1 MPKVTVITPNYN
13 YGRYLPQRLD
23 SILAQTLRDF
33 ELIILDDAS
42 TDNSRQVIECYLH
55 DPRVQTVFNEQNS
68 GSVFKQ
74 WNLGLRQATG
84 EYVWI
89 AEADDFAEPML
100 LETLV
105 DRLDRY
111 PNVGLAM
118 SQSWIVDED
127 GRAISVDKPS
137 APFQSH
143 GADSTDDIF
152 HWHEDFIASGRDFCL
167 QCMYKYNHIPNASAV
182 VFRRSVLEAVNGATE
197 DMQLCGDYMT
207 YVKIL
212 ERSDIAS
219 VGAHLN
225 YFRFHPTSTRARTS
239 SLVFLREIR
248 DVQRRINDHF
258 QLGERD
264 RYYQEALPAAVASVI
279 GPERRPPFN
288 KVPTRKALK
297 LLLRFA
303 REDNRAFHIAL
314 RTLAREQAADVARR
328 LRLLG
333 FVRAVTN
340 AVRAPPSVR
349 P

>member
-13 YGRYLPQRLD
+13 YARYLPQRLD

-33 ELIILDDAS
+33 ELIILDNAS
-42 TDNSRQVIECYLH
+42 TDNSRQVIESYLH
-55 DPRVQTVFNEQNS
+55 DPRVRTVFNEQNS

-84 EYVWI
+84 QYVWI
-89 AEADDFAEPML
+89 AEADDFAEPTL

-118 SQSWIVDED
+118 SQSWIVDAD
-127 GRAISVDKPS
+127 GRAISVDKS
-137 APFQSH
+137 SDLFQSH
-143 GADSTDDIF
+143 GADRTGDID
-152 HWHEDFIASGRDFCL
+152 HSNEDFIASGRDFCL
-167 QCMYKYNHIPNASAV
+167 QYMYKYNHIPNASAV
-182 VFRRSVLEAVNGATE
+182 VFRRSVLEAVNGAPE
-197 DMQLCGDYMT
+197 DMQLCGDYMA
-207 YVKIL
+207 YVKML
-212 ERSDIAS
+212 ELSDIAA

-225 YFRFHPTSTRARTS
+225 YFRCHSATTRARSS
-239 SLVFLREIR
+239 SLVWLREIR
-248 DVQRRINDHF
+248 DVQRRINDRF
-258 QLGERD
+258 RLGERD
-264 RYYQEALPAAVASVI
+264 RYYLEALPAAVAALI

-288 KVPTRKALK
+288 KVPPRKALE

-303 REDNRAFHIAL
+303 REDDRAFRIAL
-314 RTLAREQAADVARR
+314 GTLAREQAADVARR